1 MHWGEQTIFFVNGE
15 EGIIFNLKKNIELLH
30 RIYES
35 LRSGPKLVIPY
46 EQSNQGITNYFF
58 HDIMFLCTLGHMQCT
73 S

>member
-46 EQSNQGITNYFF
+46 E
-58 HDIMFLCTLGHMQCT
+58 
-73 S
+73 